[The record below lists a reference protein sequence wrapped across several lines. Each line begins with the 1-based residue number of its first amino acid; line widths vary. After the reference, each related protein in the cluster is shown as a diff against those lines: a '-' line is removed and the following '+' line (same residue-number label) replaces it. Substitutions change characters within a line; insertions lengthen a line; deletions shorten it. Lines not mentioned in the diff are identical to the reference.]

1 MAIQARAKET
11 KTLLLNRVVELLWE
25 HEEDFVTTQLI
36 TAATQMNT
44 ATIYYHYGSR
54 HGLIDAAY
62 ASMYRD
68 VMLADIRN
76 LSANLDQISTAEGF
90 LEAVRGSLTNPATK
104 EIRQRRRDLILRI
117 YGAATSR
124 RDLKTL
130 IGQLQIDE
138 TTALAA
144 MLQRLHDRG
153 WLAPVYSSEQLAI
166 VIRGLILS
174 RGFEEISPSPIS
186 DESWA
191 DLIMAFL
198 STITTKK

>member
-11 KTLLLNRVVELLWE
+11 KSLLLNRVVELLWE
-25 HEEDFVTTQLI
+25 HEEEFVTIPLI

-62 ASMYRD
+62 ATMYRD
-68 VMLADIRN
+68 VMLVDVRN
-76 LSANLDQISTAEGF
+76 LSENLDHISSSDGF
-90 LEAVRGSLTNPATK
+90 LEAVRGFLTNPTTK
-104 EIRQRRRDLILRI
+104 ELRQRRRELMLRI
-117 YGAATSR
+117 YGAAASR
-124 RDLKTL
+124 SDLKRL

-138 TTALAA
+138 TTELAA
-144 MLQRLHDRG
+144 MLQRLHERG

-174 RGFEEISPSPIS
+174 RGYEEISPHPIS

-191 DLIMAFL
+191 DLIMAFF
-198 STITTKK
+198 STIIINK